1 MDIQFTQNLI
11 DLKLEKERKI
21 YQINLV
27 EFLIILNYI
36 RGQKQLASGSI
47 VVR

>member
-21 YQINLV
+21 YQINLI
-27 EFLIILNYI
+27 EFFIILNYI
-36 RGQKQLASGSI
+36 RGQKQLAGGSS